1 MFNLFKNK
9 KQEGI
14 SITAPC
20 SGRIIPISE
29 VNDPIFSKKVL
40 GEGFAVVPEDQMIY
54 APLAGHVTSVFPTKH
69 ALGIK
74 SEDGIEYLIHIGIDT
89 VELQGKPFTI
99 LIKEGDRISLETPLV
114 KVNFDEIKKVGK
126 DNTVIIV
133 FTKKDQINEIL
144 LSNKN
149 FVHGEICGSIRI
161 R

>member
-29 VNDPIFSKKVL
+29 V
-40 GEGFAVVPEDQMIY
+40 
-54 APLAGHVTSVFPTKH
+54 AGHVTSVFPTKH